1 MGPIL
6 CTVGA
11 PLYSYFCC
19 FRLAIVPALLF
30 FFFPLGLAPNSLNV
44 PLNGPWH
51 CAEAAHLRTAGV
63 PTGYGHD
70 LTPFCPRWALVSGFT
85 HPGGPAS
92 EWLQR
97 ERGTLFWD
105 ERNSTAE
112 LGPSS
117 GNNDTAKPIDI
128 SRKLDTAAATVPQW
142 HSMALLRGHHVL
154 TPRFF
159 IFFFWNRMWTGRTVE
174 MYLDGCSLL
183 YNVSECFFF
192 FFTTQQLNN

>member
-1 MGPIL
+1 MLP
-6 CTVGA
+6 CTLTFVA
-11 PLYSYFCC
+11 F
-19 FRLAIVPALLF
+19 ALLLCQRSF
-30 FFFPLGLAPNSLNV
+30 FFFSSPLGLAPNSLNV

-142 HSMALLRGHHVL
+142 HSMALQRGHHVL

-159 IFFFWNRMWTGRTVE
+159 IFFFFWIRMWTGRTVE

-183 YNVSECFFF
+183 YNVFFS
-192 FFTTQQLNN
+192 QLNNLTINKRNTSA

>member
-1 MGPIL
+1 MTVLSVSHKCKGCLIL
-6 CTVGA
+6 SLTDLRQ
-11 PLYSYFCC
+11 PLTLVIGYQPKNGTNSLHRGCS
-19 FRLAIVPALLF
+19 LVLLLLLLSPCYCASSPF
-30 FFFPLGLAPNSLNV
+30 FSPFGLAPNSLNV

-97 ERGTLFWD
+97 ERGTLFRD
-105 ERNSTAE
+105 QRNSTAE

-128 SRKLDTAAATVPQW
+128 SRKLDTAAATVAQ
-142 HSMALLRGHHVL
+142 
-154 TPRFF
+154 
-159 IFFFWNRMWTGRTVE
+159 
-174 MYLDGCSLL
+174 
-183 YNVSECFFF
+183 
-192 FFTTQQLNN
+192 

>member
-19 FRLAIVPALLF
+19 FRLAIVPVPLF
-30 FFFPLGLAPNSLNV
+30 SFGHMPNSLNV

-51 CAEAAHLRTAGV
+51 CAEPAHPRTAGV

-70 LTPFCPRWALVSGFT
+70 LTPFCPSVGTCERIHTPRGS
-85 HPGGPAS
+85 AS

-97 ERGTLFWD
+97 EGGTLFWD
-105 ERNSTAE
+105 ERNSTVE

-128 SRKLDTAAATVPQW
+128 SRKLDTAAVTWPQW

-154 TPRFF
+154 AQRLFLNSHANWKDSADVLALLLFTSQGMKRF
-159 IFFFWNRMWTGRTVE
+159 IKNK
-174 MYLDGCSLL
+174 
-183 YNVSECFFF
+183 N
-192 FFTTQQLNN
+192 